1 MGLNTATLI
10 VFVQV
15 VIKAV
20 RIDKDDVLISD
31 LYLLLLDLVGLVRGS
46 KSSTLEWGIKSL
58 LVWR

>member
-20 RIDKDDVLISD
+20 GIDEDDVLLAH
-31 LYLLLLDLVGLVRGS
+31 LYLLLLNLVGLVRGS
-46 KSSTLEWGIKSL
+46 KSTTLEGGIKSL